1 MKIKSTLKLYRNGK
15 FIKEVNYSYDPA
27 LFSKN
32 DVDIVKTNKKPRYL
46 TQQCSPKRLQHAGSV
61 PTENA
66 GPVPMPPLDNC
77 NRKPVKTPK
86 KKLYT
91 WWERQRTVLRNGSG
105 NRLIKEE
112 WVKRSALIEPR
123 FIAMFNKPWL
133 ALDAQIKAEAARGY
147 HAQLNAN
154 MSGEYV

>member
-1 MKIKSTLKLYRNGK
+1 MKIKSTFKLYRNGK
-15 FIKEVNYSYDPA
+15 FVKEVKYAYEPA
-27 LFSKN
+27 LFSAEDMQMHKAHKN
-32 DVDIVKTNKKPRYL
+32 
-46 TQQCSPKRLQHAGSV
+46 QQHHAAKMVGADSR
-61 PTENA
+61 A
-66 GPVPMPPLDNC
+66 D
-77 NRKPVKTPK
+77 RKPVKTPK

-123 FIAMFNKPWL
+123 FIAMFHKPWL